1 MNQKMHHVSHAKIN
15 LTLEIIKKL
24 PNGYHELRTVMM
36 QLPHLY
42 DDVDV
47 TFSDNEK
54 NIIITCDNPAVP
66 TDEKNICY
74 KVAQKFFEHT
84 GQSIGMNIVLTKRIP
99 AAAGMG
105 GGSSNGAQI
114 LLALNDHFN
123 QVLSQ
128 EEMIDVAASVG
139 KDIPFFFAKSGCA
152 LIEGMGEIITENLI
166 APQLYILVV
175 NPLIEVS
182 TPWAFGEL
190 AKHLWFMTD
199 LERKNRSQEM
209 TDVIQKNE
217 QISSYLYN
225 DFEIAVFAK
234 YPVISEVKQSLLAFG
249 AQNALMSGSGSTV
262 FGIFASEKELLLAKE
277 KIQKQFPEFFI
288 AIG

>member
-1 MNQKMHHVSHAKIN
+1 MNKRVHCTSHAKIN

-42 DDVDV
+42 DDVDIV
-47 TFSDNEK
+47 FSGNEK
-54 NIIITCDNPAVP
+54 NIIITCDNSAVP

-74 KVAQKFFEHT
+74 KVAQKFFEYT
-84 GQSIGMNIVLTKRIP
+84 GKSVGMNIFLTKRIP

-114 LLALNDHFN
+114 LLVLNDHFD
-123 QVLSQ
+123 QILSQ
-128 EEMIDVAASVG
+128 EELINVAASVG
-139 KDIPFFFAKSGCA
+139 KDIPFFFAESGCA

-166 APQLYILVV
+166 APQLHVLVI

-190 AKHLWFMTD
+190 AKYLWFMSD
-199 LERKNRSQEM
+199 PVRKDQSRELSDAIR
-209 TDVIQKNE
+209 TGKD
-217 QISSYLYN
+217 ISSFLYN

-234 YPVISEVKQSLLAFG
+234 HSVIAEVKQALLALG
-249 AQNALMSGSGSTV
+249 AKNALMSGSGSTI
-262 FGIFASEKELLLAKE
+262 FGIFGSEKELLLAKE
-277 KIQKQFPEFFI
+277 KVQRQYPEFFI